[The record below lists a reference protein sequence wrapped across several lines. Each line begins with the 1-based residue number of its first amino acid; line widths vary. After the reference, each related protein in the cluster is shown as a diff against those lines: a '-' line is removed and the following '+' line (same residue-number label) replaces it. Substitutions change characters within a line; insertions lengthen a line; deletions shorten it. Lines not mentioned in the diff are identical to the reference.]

1 VEKRRFAARR
11 ESIHRNIADGV
22 TIGAARG
29 NRMIPLL
36 VALLVVTAVMLTG
49 VRVFPEY
56 QRAVVFRLGRARKQL
71 AGPGVVLM
79 LPLGIDRIR
88 VVDTRTRVIQI
99 PPQEVITQDNISI
112 MVDAVVYTTV
122 ESPMHAVL
130 EVDQYMAAT
139 LQLAATTMRAVI
151 GRMDLDEILAHR
163 DRVNDEVRT
172 ILDTRTEQWGVEIS
186 AVELKDI
193 VLPQEMKRALARQ
206 AEAERERRA
215 KIIAAEGEMQSA
227 AKLAEAADVIAR
239 NPSAMQLRMFQA
251 LTEISNGPSSK
262 IVIPIPIELLNGMS
276 SRGVTSEQIAGVVQQ
291 VIAQSSAPA
300 ARVSQVE
307 PPRVVGEARTPIA
320 AASTERKP

>member
-1 VEKRRFAARR
+1 
-11 ESIHRNIADGV
+11 
-22 TIGAARG
+22 
-29 NRMIPLL
+29 MLIPLL
-36 VALLVVTAVMLTG
+36 IAMFVVGAVLLSG
-49 VRVFPEY
+49 VRVFREY
-56 QRAVVFRLGRARKQL
+56 ERAVIFRLGRARKSL
-71 AGPGVVLM
+71 SGPGVVLM
-79 LPLGIDRIR
+79 LPLGIDRMR
-88 VVDTRTRVIQI
+88 VVDTRTRVVQI
-99 PPQEVITQDNISI
+99 PPQEVITQDNISV

-215 KIIAAEGEMQSA
+215 KVIAAEGEVQA
-227 AKLAEAADVIAR
+227 ASRLAEAADIIAR
-239 NPSAMQLRMFQA
+239 NPSAMQLRMFQT
-251 LTEISNGPSSK
+251 LTEISNDAGSK
-262 IVIPIPIELLNGMS
+262 IILPIPIELLNGMA
-276 SRGVTSEQIAGVVQQ
+276 SRSVTAEQVTGIVQQ
-291 VIAQSSAPA
+291 VLAASVAPALPAASASAPA
-300 ARVSQVE
+300 LPSAAEGPAPAVGAAE
-307 PPRVVGEARTPIA
+307 PSALEPRGTP
-320 AASTERKP
+320 R